1 MKLRNLKSGD
11 EYATI
16 RTENQKEEH
25 AKRINDLSK
34 IEKKIIKYS
43 EDLTAGMQ
51 AISSVRILLEIY
63 RPNYVDLTLVDL
75 PGIYYGEERM
85 TTLIKRVYTEY
96 ISNPQSIVLY
106 VTASNNDLNTGEAL
120 AMARKVDPDGLRT
133 LMIAT
138 KIDMREKMTF
148 AKQVKEMNS
157 GLGMVCVR
165 NRTQEEVDEKI
176 PYEEVV
182 RREATVFQ
190 EHDLQVLPEMSKGV
204 PKLIE

>member
-16 RTENQKEEH
+16 RTENQKEED

-75 PGIYYGEERM
+75 PGIYYGDERM
-85 TTLIKRVYTEY
+85 TGLIKRVYTDY
-96 ISNPQSIVLY
+96 ISNPQSIILY

-120 AMARKVDPDGLRT
+120 AMARKVDPDGIRT

-138 KIDMREKMTF
+138 KIDMRDKMSF
-148 AKQVKEMNS
+148 AK
-157 GLGMVCVR
+157 
-165 NRTQEEVDEKI
+165 
-176 PYEEVV
+176 
-182 RREATVFQ
+182 
-190 EHDLQVLPEMSKGV
+190 
-204 PKLIE
+204 